1 MTRGNQRKSSARFF
15 LPYIIFRKAGESMK
29 PSIIKSKDEL
39 PMFLSIKELA
49 ALLGISRS
57 SAYELAAEEGFP
69 KLKLVPGRVIIP
81 RDKLFDWLEQQR
93 K

>member
-1 MTRGNQRKSSARFF
+1 MQEPKKRLRSVFF
-15 LPYIIFRKAGESMK
+15 FSYKKFRKEGDGMK
-29 PSIIKSKDEL
+29 PAIIKNKDEL

-69 KLKLVPGRVIIP
+69 KLKHIPGRVIIP